1 MDMFFNGPSFGL
13 GFATGFGT
21 GFFTRE
27 LTKGLQVGAKPIA
40 KAVLKTS
47 FQILEKIRETLALA
61 GETFEDLVAEARSEL
76 ATAEEPGV
84 EEATKR
90 IERAAASGHNT
101 KSRGGAAETRH
112 TDKSEPES
120 TKELKE
126 AGKEFVSDETERSRS
141 KKG

>member
-27 LTKGLQVGAKPIA
+27 LTKGFQVGAKPIA

-47 FQILEKIRETLALA
+47 FQILEKLRETLALA

-76 ATAEEPGV
+76 ATAQEPSV

-90 IERAAASGHNT
+90 IEKAAASGHNT
-101 KSRGGAAETRH
+101 KSRGAVETRQ
-112 TDKSEPES
+112 TDKSDTEP
-120 TKELKE
+120 TKDLKE
-126 AGKEFVSDETERSRS
+126 AGKEFASDETERSRS